1 VKRVWSPRARLVGLV
16 AGALA
21 FTAFGLFTERADLFP
36 RLRFAVQ
43 RTALLLPSTVA
54 VDRRTV
60 VSGLPI
66 LSVYLEPSDLDFLL
80 ENKLRH
86 GPDFERRGSLSYFDE
101 GRLVFTGAAGVR
113 VHGGG
118 SRLTSPRQG
127 FRLFL
132 RRRHGFTRFGN
143 GVLFGPASQ
152 PLQRLVV
159 HNDVRRDRDGTDWHL
174 VNPFGYDIARR
185 LGCVTPETQPAR
197 FFLNGENQGLFVL
210 TEHFDDEY
218 FASHRPGTRISM
230 ELADM
235 EALRA
240 RLNRAYPLT
249 MDEVR
254 AEIDLDNVVSWYL
267 ATIFLATRDA
277 YQGPGQFL
285 DETTGRWFWV
295 TWDVDQSLRDW
306 DHESLQYLLNVPG
319 ERERGRRA
327 SEPRPFVLGALL
339 AEDGVF
345 RDYFASRVDT
355 MLNHQLTQV
364 FLDQRWAHYQ
374 DLADRFGVADVE
386 YRRRGREF
394 LAKRR
399 AFVRE
404 IVEQWLDAPPSVR
417 VMARREGGGRLV
429 VDGFEKDGPFDG
441 LYFPGRQLVVRVPD
455 GQPVRWF
462 VNGSPVEVST
472 ELPVRADGP
481 LEIVAAPPS
490 LGSGLASQH
499 FAPPAPQSPAHPP
512 AGGRDR
518 KSGEGEDG
526 AAGRSLEWR
535 RVPATGAQAAF
546 EVTATETTVAQY
558 RAYGRATG
566 AALPRQPHWSG
577 ENHPVVNLTWG
588 EASGFCAWAG
598 GRLPTES
605 EWEAAA
611 RAGGTGQYWWGDA
624 WDASR
629 ANALG
634 LADQDTWP
642 YTAPV
647 ASFPPNAL
655 GLYDTVGNVWEW
667 TADVFRRDPSS
678 AAERARP
685 ALLRTIRGGSWA
697 NRPENV
703 RLPRRQ
709 GLSEAGRHNLY
720 VGIRCAR

>member
-1 VKRVWSPRARLVGLV
+1 MNRAWSARARPAALV
-16 AGALA
+16 AAALA
-21 FTAFGLFTERADLFP
+21 FTAFGVFTERAGLFP

-43 RTALLLPSTVA
+43 RTALQLPSTTA
-54 VDRRTV
+54 VDRRAV
-60 VSGLPI
+60 AAGLPV
-66 LSVYLEPSDLDFLL
+66 LSVYLEPADLAFLL

-86 GPDFERRGSLSYFDE
+86 GPDYERRGSVSYFDQ
-101 GRLVFTGAAGVR
+101 GRLLFTGAAGVR

-127 FRLFL
+127 FRLFF
-132 RRRHGFTRFGN
+132 RRRHGFTRLGN
-143 GVLFGPASQ
+143 GILFGPASQ
-152 PLQRLVV
+152 PLQRLIV
-159 HNDVRRDRDGTDWHL
+159 HNDVRRNRDGTDWHL
-174 VNPFGYDIARR
+174 INPFGYDLARR
-185 LGCVTPETQPAR
+185 LGCITPETEPAR
-197 FFLNGENQGLFVL
+197 FVLNGDDQGLFVL

-235 EALRA
+235 EALRT

-254 AEIDLDNVVSWYL
+254 AEIDLDNLVSWYL
-267 ATIFLATRDA
+267 ATVFLATRDA

-285 DETTGRWFWV
+285 DEGAGRWFWV
-295 TWDVDQSLRDW
+295 TFDVDQSLRNW

-319 ERERGRRA
+319 ERERGRRP

-339 AEDGVF
+339 AEDPAF
-345 RDYFASRVDT
+345 REYFASRVDA
-355 MLNHQLTQV
+355 MLNHQLTQG
-364 FLDQRWAHYQ
+364 FLDERWAHYEAV
-374 DLADRFGVADVE
+374 ADRFGVADLE
-386 YRRRGREF
+386 YRRQVREF

-404 IVEQWLDAPPSVR
+404 MIEQWLDTPPSVA
-417 VMARREGGGRLV
+417 VKVRRHGGGPLL

-441 LYFPGRQLVVRVPD
+441 LYFPGRPLVVRVPD

-462 VNGSPVEVST
+462 VNGTPVEIST
-472 ELPVRADGP
+472 ELPVRTDAP

-490 LGSGLASQH
+490 LTSLGPRLEEQPSPGPAPTPAAA
-499 FAPPAPQSPAHPP
+499 APP
-512 AGGRDR
+512 
-518 KSGEGEDG
+518 
-526 AAGRSLEWR
+526 LEWR
-535 RVPATGAQAAF
+535 RVPPAGSRPPF
-546 EVTATETTVAQY
+546 EMAATEATVAQY

-566 AALPRQPHWSG
+566 AVLPRQPHWSG
-577 ENHPVVNLTWG
+577 DDHPVVNLTWG
-588 EASGFCAWAG
+588 EASAFCKWTG
-598 GRLPTES
+598 GRLPTEA

-611 RAGGTGQYWWGDA
+611 SAGVANQYWWGDA
-624 WDASR
+624 WDPSR

-634 LADQDTWP
+634 LGGRDTWP

-647 ASFPPNAL
+647 ASFAPNAL
-655 GLYDTVGNVWEW
+655 GLYDTIGNVWEW
-667 TADVFRRDPSS
+667 TSDVFRRDRSS
-678 AAERARP
+678 AAERALP

-720 VGIRCAR
+720 VGVRCAR

>member
-1 VKRVWSPRARLVGLV
+1 MKPVWSPRARLAGLV

-54 VDRRTV
+54 VDKRAV
-60 VSGLPI
+60 VAGLPL
-66 LSVYLEPSDLDFLL
+66 LSVYLEPADLEFLL

-86 GPDFERRGSLSYFDE
+86 GPDYERRGSVSYFDE
-101 GRLVFTGAAGVR
+101 GRLLFTGAAGVR
-113 VHGGG
+113 IHGGG

-127 FRLFL
+127 FRLFF

-143 GVLFGPASQ
+143 GILFGAASQ
-152 PLQRLVV
+152 PLQRLIV

-174 VNPFGYDIARR
+174 VNPFGYDVARR
-185 LGCVTPETQPAR
+185 LGCITPETQPAR
-197 FFLNGENQGLFVL
+197 FVLNGDDQGLFVL

-235 EALRA
+235 EALRS

-249 MDEVR
+249 MEEVR
-254 AEIDLDNVVSWYL
+254 GEIDLDNLVSWYL
-267 ATIFLATRDA
+267 ATVFLATRDA

-285 DETTGRWFWV
+285 DEAAGRWFWV
-295 TWDVDQSLRDW
+295 TFDVDQSLRDW

-327 SEPRPFVLGALL
+327 SEPRPFVLGSLL
-339 AEDGVF
+339 AENQHF
-345 RDYFASRVDT
+345 REYFASRVDA
-355 MLNHQLTQV
+355 MLNHQLTQA
-364 FLDQRWAHYQ
+364 FLDERWAHYGQ
-374 DLADRFGVADVE
+374 VADRYGLTDTE
-386 YRRRGREF
+386 YRRRGLEF

-399 AFVRE
+399 AFVRQV
-404 IVEQWLDAPPSVR
+404 VEQWLDTAPSVP
-417 VMARREGGGRLV
+417 VTVRREGEAGRLV

-441 LYFPGRQLVVRVPD
+441 LYFPGRPLVVRVPD
-455 GQPVRWF
+455 GRPVRWF
-462 VNGSPVEVST
+462 VNGAPVEVST
-472 ELPVRADGP
+472 ELPVRAEAP

-490 LGSGLASQH
+490 LAALPASGRIAKAS
-499 FAPPAPQSPAHPP
+499 PPV
-512 AGGRDR
+512 AGGT
-518 KSGEGEDG
+518 EAQPG
-526 AAGRSLEWR
+526 AAPEAHVAAKPIDWR
-535 RVPATGAQAAF
+535 PVPASAEHRAF
-546 EVTATETTVAQY
+546 EIAATETTVAQY

-566 AALPRQPHWSG
+566 ARLPRQPHWSG
-577 ENHPVVNLTWG
+577 ADHPVVNLTWS
-588 EASGFCAWAG
+588 EASAFCAWAG
-598 GRLPTES
+598 GRLPSEA

-611 RAGGTGQYWWGDA
+611 RAGAPGQYWWGDN
-624 WDASR
+624 WDGSR

-634 LADQDTWP
+634 LVGADTWP

-667 TADVFRRDPSS
+667 TADLYRRDPAS
-678 AAERARP
+678 AAERALP
-685 ALLRTIRGGSWA
+685 PTLRTIRGGSWA

-703 RLPRRQ
+703 RIPRRQ